1 MKSKKMTDFNI
12 SDHPHRR
19 YNPLTGEWVLVS
31 PHRSKRPWQ
40 GQDEAPAVAEA
51 KSHDENCYLCPGNTR
66 ISGDINPS
74 YDNTFVFNND
84 FAALTP
90 STPAAPESTDP
101 LFTQESARGLSRVIC
116 YSPDHSK
123 TLPELEQK
131 AIVGVINTWCE
142 QLEDL
147 SPDFEWVQLFENKGA
162 VMGCSQPHPHGQIWA
177 NDFLPNQVAAKE
189 RNLKHIMRKRVATCY

>member
-1 MKSKKMTDFNI
+1 MTDFNI

-90 STPAAPESTDP
+90 STPAARFP
-101 LFTQESARGLSRVIC
+101 LVFWWNLSC
-116 YSPDHSK
+116 
-123 TLPELEQK
+123 
-131 AIVGVINTWCE
+131 
-142 QLEDL
+142 
-147 SPDFEWVQLFENKGA
+147 
-162 VMGCSQPHPHGQIWA
+162 
-177 NDFLPNQVAAKE
+177 
-189 RNLKHIMRKRVATCY
+189 